1 MPPINYLFFL
11 FLGWVGGGGGGE
23 VRGNLEGMRLL
34 LSAFLGQNNVSQ
46 RFLGVHMQEYPPFL
60 PIRPT
65 ALVSASKSIAN

>member
-1 MPPINYLFFL
+1 MPPINYLFFY
-11 FLGWVGGGGGGE
+11 FWGGRGRGRGE

>member
-1 MPPINYLFFL
+1 MPPINFLFF
-11 FLGWVGGGGGGE
+11 FYFWGGWGGARE
-23 VRGNLEGMRLL
+23 VRGNLESMRLL